1 MFSFEYRRYYARS
14 KWVLSVKELLTEAK
28 WVLKFLNLVS
38 IIKRGTGKADGKY
51 IYIYIF

>member
-1 MFSFEYRRYYARS
+1 MFSFECRRYYARS

-28 WVLKFLNLVS
+28 WVKFLNLVS
-38 IIKRGTGKADGKY
+38 IIKRGTGKAEGKY